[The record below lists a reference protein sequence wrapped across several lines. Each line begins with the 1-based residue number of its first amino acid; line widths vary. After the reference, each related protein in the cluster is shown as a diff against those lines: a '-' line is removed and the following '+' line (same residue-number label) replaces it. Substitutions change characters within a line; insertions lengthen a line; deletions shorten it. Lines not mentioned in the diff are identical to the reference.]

1 MLKKQRCK
9 CLAGIVVI
17 ATLVLGCSGNELGET
32 GSKTTAAKPLAVNVF
47 TIKRETKFTKSLTYF
62 AKLSPSRQSRIR
74 FRQTGTVST
83 VLKNVGDTADEG
95 EILAELDL
103 TELKSQQEELQ
114 QSITNF
120 EQGIQNPP
128 TSRTVPLNDLR
139 GQLKRVEQE
148 LVLGTIVAPYDCIVS
163 SINVNSGDIVSPQS
177 LAFQVVEN
185 APAIVE
191 ADLPMTIAN
200 NLSVGQSVWVTVE
213 SQALQATIKSK
224 SPTVSTVGN
233 KRLTLEITDGE
244 ENTTATSVGQTVKI
258 EFLTEENAEGFWVPK
273 SALIGKSDGLW
284 AILVVEAPE
293 TEQETESSI
302 VSQRLAKIVSMDR
315 DLVFISAELSDG
327 EAVIADGTHRIVP
340 GQQVI
345 ATDKTSS
352 LAESVGGNV
361 Q

>member
-244 ENTTATSVGQTVKI
+244 ENTTATSV
-258 EFLTEENAEGFWVPK
+258 
-273 SALIGKSDGLW
+273 
-284 AILVVEAPE
+284 
-293 TEQETESSI
+293 
-302 VSQRLAKIVSMDR
+302 
-315 DLVFISAELSDG
+315 
-327 EAVIADGTHRIVP
+327 
-340 GQQVI
+340 
-345 ATDKTSS
+345 
-352 LAESVGGNV
+352 
-361 Q
+361 